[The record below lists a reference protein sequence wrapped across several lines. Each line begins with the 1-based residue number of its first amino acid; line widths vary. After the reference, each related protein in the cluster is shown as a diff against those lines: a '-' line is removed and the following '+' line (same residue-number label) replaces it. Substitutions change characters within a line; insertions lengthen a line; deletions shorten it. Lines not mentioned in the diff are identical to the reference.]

1 MYSNKY
7 TYSKKEKLCSPE
19 VISLLFENGH
29 SFYSEP
35 FRIVWMQNKDQQ
47 SFPALSAISVGKK
60 SIKRAVDRNRTK
72 RRIREA
78 WRVKKPML
86 YKQLADLDIQ
96 ILLIIIYTGK
106 RVPDYSYIEEK
117 TEVLVNNFSLHLK
130 EFTVRKKQV

>member
-1 MYSNKY
+1 MYSNRY

-19 VISLLFENGH
+19 VISRLFEEGF

-35 FRIVWMQNKDQQ
+35 FRIVWMQNPDKQL
-47 SFPALSAISVGKK
+47 FPALSAISARKK
-60 SIKRAVDRNRTK
+60 SLKRAVDRNRAK

-78 WRVKKPML
+78 WRMKKNIL

-96 ILLIIIYTGK
+96 ILLIIIYTGD

-117 TEVLVNNFSLHLK
+117 MEVLVKNFSLHLK
-130 EFTVRKKQV
+130 ALADRKKQQ